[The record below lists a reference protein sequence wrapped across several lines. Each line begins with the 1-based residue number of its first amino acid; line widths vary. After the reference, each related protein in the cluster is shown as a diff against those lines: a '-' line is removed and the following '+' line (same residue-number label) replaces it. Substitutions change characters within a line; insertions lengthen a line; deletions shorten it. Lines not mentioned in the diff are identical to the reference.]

1 MESLT
6 LTGRTF
12 FRRQESSTD
21 SGSRKY
27 VHYYTSLMPTAAN
40 DAHGGTHRGLVPG
53 AETMS
58 LCPHKSHTRL
68 CRYREIVDILFGLE
82 CQELLL
88 RKISNDAV

>member
-1 MESLT
+1 MEECEICKLLHKQALCPQCPSRFQEAY
-6 LTGRTF
+6 TGALSWGR
-12 FRRQESSTD
+12 
-21 SGSRKY
+21 
-27 VHYYTSLMPTAAN
+27 N
-40 DAHGGTHRGLVPG
+40 DV
-53 AETMS
+53 TMS